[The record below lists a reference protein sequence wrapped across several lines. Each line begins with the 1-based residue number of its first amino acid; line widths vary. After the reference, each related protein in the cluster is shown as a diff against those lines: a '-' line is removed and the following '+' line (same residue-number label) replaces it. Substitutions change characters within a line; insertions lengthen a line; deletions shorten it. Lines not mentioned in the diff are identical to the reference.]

1 MVYLYLQLQL
11 DWDLLRCQTPLSH
24 YLEPFSHGSYRN
36 YCSTSGKPII
46 PPSFILQKQ
55 QFQGSLPNELAYLGQ
70 LEVVCFGLNSFSGLL
85 PSWLESLP
93 KIPNDL
99 FYNHELGILIP
110 IFSSHACCVTHL
122 FEFFFFLKLI
132 LNVSTVG
139 SQIVNN
145 LFFFLFFFF
154 FAVSH
159 IIIFHPSLNI
169 MDHFDIITKG

>member
-1 MVYLYLQLQL
+1 MGLTETIAPQAGN
-11 DWDLLRCQTPLSH
+11 LSFLPH
-24 YLEPFSHGSYRN
+24 LSLKNNNFH
-36 YCSTSGKPII
+36 
-46 PPSFILQKQ
+46 
-55 QFQGSLPNELAYLGQ
+55 GSLPNKLAYLGQ

-110 IFSSHACCVTHL
+110 NFSSHACCVTHL
-122 FEFFFFLKLI
+122 FEYIYFFLKLI

-145 LFFFLFFFF
+145 LFFFSFFLFFC
-154 FAVSH
+154 
-159 IIIFHPSLNI
+159 
-169 MDHFDIITKG
+169 G